1 MNKHTKLTV
10 WQILALSEAVRAYG
24 GFEKES
30 QDKLIALLDAAI
42 EIKVTTRSES
52 GTWQSKLAKTA

>member
-30 QDKLIALLDAAI
+30 QDKLIALLEAAI
-42 EIKVTTRSES
+42 EIKVTTPNKS